1 MHLKADELV
10 DLAEGT
16 RPESSAPH
24 LVSCERCRRQ
34 WLEMR
39 GMMSA
44 AADADVPEPSPLFW
58 DHLSE
63 RVRDAVSAEAAPD
76 RPWRDAATWRR
87 VLVPA
92 WAAAV
97 ASILLVVSL
106 GSRLMAPQPPAA
118 IHAGNAQPL
127 PSPAIVTDASAST
140 DVLEDAASD
149 DASLLLVAGL
159 TSAINLDAAGDA
171 GFAPAGSADH
181 AVTHLDD
188 DELRELQRL
197 LKQELAPSGASS

>member
-24 LVSCERCRRQ
+24 LLSCERCRRQ
-34 WLEMR
+34 LLDMR

-63 RVRDAVSAEAAPD
+63 RVRDAVSAAGAAPEQ
-76 RPWRDAATWRR
+76 PWRDAATWKR

-97 ASILLVVSL
+97 ASLLLVVSL
-106 GSRLMAPQPPAA
+106 GSRLMAPQPPTA
-118 IHAGNAQPL
+118 IQAGSASSPQS
-127 PSPAIVTDASAST
+127 PSIVTDTDSSN
-140 DVLEDAASD
+140 DVLGDAASD
-149 DASLLLVAGL
+149 DASLLLVASL
-159 TSAINLDAAGDA
+159 TSAINVDAASDA
-171 GFAPAGSADH
+171 DLAPAGSADH
-181 AVTHLDD
+181 AVTHMDD

-197 LKQELAPSGASS
+197 LKQELAPSGA